1 MGTSGPADASRRHV
15 VAPPGPRA
23 AYSAIK
29 RLNDPA
35 GEVAVWPRGVDFLE
49 FIRRE
54 SSQYSS
60 HIVHDR
66 FPSAQYAQLLEVQ
79 G

>member
-1 MGTSGPADASRRHV
+1 
-15 VAPPGPRA
+15 
-23 AYSAIK
+23 
-29 RLNDPA
+29 
-35 GEVAVWPRGVDFLE
+35 VAVGPRGVDFLE
-49 FIRRE
+49 FIRGE

-66 FPSAQYAQLLEVQ
+66 FPSAQCAQWLEVQ

>member
-35 GEVAVWPRGVDFLE
+35 GEVAVWPRCVDFLE
-49 FIRRE
+49 FIRGE
-54 SSQYSS
+54 SSQYGS

-66 FPSAQYAQLLEVQ
+66 FLPAQYAQLLEVQ